1 MNCDSVRR
9 DHMAE
14 QYLPARNK
22 RPREGPFIFWRWSES
37 SVDYALPVP

>member
-22 RPREGPFIFWRWSES
+22 RPREGPFHFLAVE
-37 SVDYALPVP
+37 